1 MSSEETVISM
11 GLPDASFAAGVD
23 ADFSVQTG
31 TLQWDVNIA
40 SAALVMLALGVGIFI
55 RKGL

>member
-1 MSSEETVISM
+1 MEDETVVSL
-11 GLPDASFAAGVD
+11 GLPDSSFAAGVD

-40 SAALVMLALGVGIFI
+40 NAVLVLLALGVGIFI
-55 RKGL
+55 RKGM